1 MSNRQRPTRRG
12 EGILAG
18 PVDAR
23 ERVAQQYPVCEAT
36 PGLRVVHRAS
46 GFAGDVVELAGDA
59 LVLRGATGL
68 DRRFRNEPGAFSV
81 DAMPVRLVAPSEPNE
96 VDRPAHLTSARVSA
110 QRTASGSRAVVGA
123 KARTARESRILVEG
137 VHDAELVEKV
147 WGDDLRIEGVVV
159 ERLDGADVLAD
170 VVAEFAPGPQRRLG
184 VLLDHLVFGS
194 KESRIASSVKSP
206 HVLVV
211 GTPYVD
217 VWAAVRPR
225 ALGIDT
231 WPVIP
236 KGTPWKEGVCAAL
249 GWPDARAAWRHVLGA
264 VNDWKDL
271 EQPLVG
277 AMERLVDFVT
287 AGDPTF

>member
-1 MSNRQRPTRRG
+1 
-12 EGILAG
+12 
-18 PVDAR
+18 
-23 ERVAQQYPVCEAT
+23 
-36 PGLRVVHRAS
+36 
-46 GFAGDVVELAGDA
+46 
-59 LVLRGATGL
+59 
-68 DRRFRNEPGAFSV
+68 
-81 DAMPVRLVAPSEPNE
+81 
-96 VDRPAHLTSARVSA
+96 
-110 QRTASGSRAVVGA
+110 
-123 KARTARESRILVEG
+123 
-137 VHDAELVEKV
+137 
-147 WGDDLRIEGVVV
+147 
-159 ERLDGADVLAD
+159 
-170 VVAEFAPGPQRRLG
+170 
-184 VLLDHLVFGS
+184 VLLDQLLFPS

>member
-123 KARTARESRILVEG
+123 K
-137 VHDAELVEKV
+137 
-147 WGDDLRIEGVVV
+147 
-159 ERLDGADVLAD
+159 
-170 VVAEFAPGPQRRLG
+170 
-184 VLLDHLVFGS
+184 
-194 KESRIASSVKSP
+194 
-206 HVLVV
+206 
-211 GTPYVD
+211 
-217 VWAAVRPR
+217 
-225 ALGIDT
+225 
-231 WPVIP
+231 
-236 KGTPWKEGVCAAL
+236 
-249 GWPDARAAWRHVLGA
+249 
-264 VNDWKDL
+264 
-271 EQPLVG
+271 
-277 AMERLVDFVT
+277 
-287 AGDPTF
+287 